1 MINDHVFISTVM
13 AVMKQKNLRQAEKTL
28 REMLDRADTRGEG
41 KVDMGEF
48 IKILESNNVQVNR
61 LGILYSSH
69 IHSSYKTGFYKV

>member
-1 MINDHVFISTVM
+1 MCLINDHVFTVM

-61 LGILYSSH
+61 LGI
-69 IHSSYKTGFYKV
+69 

>member
-1 MINDHVFISTVM
+1 M

-48 IKILESNNVQVNR
+48 IKILESNNVQVYR
-61 LGILYSSH
+61 LGI
-69 IHSSYKTGFYKV
+69 